1 MTDRLQGRDDRFL
14 RMTGL
19 PGFRPGGQRV
29 PQGGAGGL
37 LTDRFEDADK
47 ARERLLKFQRKK
59 RKKPDKK
66 KRIQQ
71 RLQAFAPILAGR
83 ISEGNLVF
91 TTPKVEADL
100 RATKELVE
108 LKKEKLRILERERT
122 ENARLEREKLR
133 IQTEQIRAGHIR
145 DARQRGLEHR
155 RLNNEARRFDEEIR
169 DRDAQRQAEL
179 QRIAEEQATI
189 RDLNAREDARRH
201 AEIQSQ
207 RDQALTELGIR
218 GEERQREQENQRFN
232 LERQR
237 QVDADRAESD
247 FQREET
253 FQQVVELLRHNRAP
267 QEFGSQRGNR
277 EPSAID
283 ELIDAV
289 EEVGERAQRR
299 QRAGSPQ
306 PEPES
311 DLADESRTPPQ
322 RVSRRAGTPPRP
334 AQTPGRPS
342 DARPTLNLQEGI
354 PPSPVRD
361 SRPAQSDRLDTPLSE
376 PDSLESAEDSVR
388 RLRERRRDRDPSQ
401 PSEPETALRRNL
413 GLRQGEPTPR
423 ADRPRTRSGAVAPPA
438 EEPAE
443 VAPVRRGGGRSEP
456 ITTPSDPT
464 EGDET

>member
-1 MTDRLQGRDDRFL
+1 MTSKRDRVL
-14 RMTGL
+14 RLTGL
-19 PGFRPGGQRV
+19 PGAMPSGQRV
-29 PQGGAGGL
+29 PVGGAGGGL
-37 LTDRFEDADK
+37 RDRFEDADRSR
-47 ARERLLKFQRKK
+47 ARILKSQRKK
-59 RKKPDKK
+59 RKKPNPKQ
-66 KRIQQ
+66 RLEQ

-100 RATKELVE
+100 KATKELVE

-133 IQTEQIRAGHIR
+133 IETQRIFAGHLR
-145 DARQRGLEHR
+145 DEGERQLRQRELAE
-155 RLNNEARRFDEEIR
+155 EARRFDEDVGER
-169 DRDAQRQAEL
+169 ERARQAEL
-179 QRIAEEQATI
+179 RRIAEEQVTI
-189 RDLNAREDARRH
+189 REANAREDERR
-201 AEIQSQ
+201 AQQIDSE
-207 RDQALTELGIR
+207 REQAILELQIR
-218 GEERQREQENQRFN
+218 GQEQADIR
-232 LERQR
+232 ERQR

-253 FQQVVELLRHNRAP
+253 FQQVVNLLRHNRAP

-299 QRAGSPQ
+299 QQTPRSPQ
-306 PEPES
+306 PEPAPS
-311 DLADESRTPPQ
+311 LADESRTPPR

-342 DARPTLNLQEGI
+342 DARPSLNLQEGI